1 MPGPGS
7 GRHWGKPVPEPRD
20 ELDTWLGV
28 QVEPLLPPP
37 GTFERV
43 STQARR
49 LRTRRAALAAAG
61 ALAVAAIAAVAV
73 PQLVFPALEAGRQ
86 ASATGPLSS
95 AAAVPQHPATEAAG
109 STPAPVPAGPPGPTA
124 VHAPP
129 PLSVTFVGAATGWV
143 MGQSLPA
150 GQCDRPAAP
159 ACIVLRRTDSG
170 GATWRTVHAPPA
182 HGPNGP
188 TGVSQI
194 RFLTR
199 SDGWAFGP
207 QLWATHNAGRTWTQI
222 ATGGLRV
229 TALEARGRRVF
240 AVWARCTGTGAD
252 FASRCTSFTVYSSPA
267 GGDAWAPALAA
278 PASGPGPAGGAA
290 SLLLT
295 GTTAYLLSPAGSL
308 FAGPLT
314 GAGLQ
319 PVPQATGAAAGRA
332 PPCPAGAAQP
342 DGQPSGALLAAGPP
356 AGLDLLCTGRPA
368 GSPQS
373 KVIYAS
379 ADGGQ
384 TWRRTGQAPAAGT
397 ASFLSASP
405 SGALVLATSL
415 GIEVSTDGGA
425 TWSAAGGTMPPGG
438 FAYAGMTTDTQ
449 GVAVPAGPA
458 QQGVWLTYDGG
469 RTWQPSSAGG

>member
-1 MPGPGS
+1 
-7 GRHWGKPVPEPRD
+7 VPEPRD
-20 ELDTWLGV
+20 ELGTWLSV

-49 LRTRRAALAAAG
+49 RRTRRAVLAAAG
-61 ALAVAAIAAVAV
+61 ALAVAGIAAVAV
-73 PQLVFPALEAGRQ
+73 PQLVIPALDTGRQ
-86 ASATGPLSS
+86 ANATGALSS
-95 AAAVPQHPATEAAG
+95 AAAVPRHPATEAAG
-109 STPAPVPAGPPGPTA
+109 STPAPVPAGPAAPA
-124 VHAPP
+124 VAPAPP

-150 GQCDRPAAP
+150 GQCDQPAAP

-278 PASGPGPAGGAA
+278 PAAGPGPAGGAA
-290 SLLLT
+290 SLLLS

-308 FAGPLT
+308 FTGPLT

-319 PVPQATGAAAGRA
+319 PIRQATGATGKLRT
-332 PPCPAGAAQP
+332 PPCPAGPPQP

-356 AGLDLLCTGRPA
+356 SGLDLLCTGRSA
-368 GSPQS
+368 GGQQG
-373 KVIYAS
+373 KAIYAS
-379 ADGGQ
+379 ADGDQ

-397 ASFLSASP
+397 ATFLSASP

-425 TWSAAGGTMPPGG
+425 TWSAAGGAMPPGG

-458 QQGVWLTYDGG
+458 QRGVWLTYDGG

>member
-1 MPGPGS
+1 
-7 GRHWGKPVPEPRD
+7 VPEPRD

-28 QVEPLLPPP
+28 QVQPLLPPS

-43 STQARR
+43 GTRARR
-49 LRTRRAALAAAG
+49 LRTRRAVLAAAG

-73 PQLVFPALEAGRQ
+73 PQMVIPALETGRQ
-86 ASATGPLSS
+86 ASATGTLSS

-109 STPAPVPAGPPGPTA
+109 SAPAPVPAGPPGPA
-124 VHAPP
+124 VAPAPP
-129 PLSVTFVGAATGWV
+129 PLSVTFVGTATGWV

-150 GQCDRPAAP
+150 GHCDGPAAP

-207 QLWATHNAGRTWTQI
+207 QLWATHNAGRTWTRI

-267 GGDAWAPALAA
+267 GGDAWAPALAT
-278 PASGPGPAGGAA
+278 PAAGAGPAGGAA

-314 GAGLQ
+314 AASLQ
-319 PVPQATGAAAGRA
+319 PVQQAIGAAAGRT

-342 DGQPSGALLAAGPP
+342 DGQPSRARLAAGPP
-356 AGLDLLCTGRPA
+356 AHLDLLCAGQSAGGR
-368 GSPQS
+368 QS
-373 KVIYAS
+373 KTIYVS

-384 TWRRTGQAPAAGT
+384 TWRRAGQAPAAGT

-438 FAYAGMTTDTQ
+438 FAYAGMTTDAQ

-458 QQGVWLTYDGG
+458 QPGVWLTYDSG

>member
-1 MPGPGS
+1 
-7 GRHWGKPVPEPRD
+7 VPEPRD
-20 ELDTWLGV
+20 ELDTWLGAQV
-28 QVEPLLPPP
+28 QPLLPPP

-43 STQARR
+43 SRRARR
-49 LRTRRAALAAAG
+49 LRARRALLAAAG
-61 ALAVAAIAAVAV
+61 ALSVAAIAAVAV
-73 PQLVFPALEAGRQ
+73 PQLVIPALGPGRQ
-86 ASATGPLSS
+86 ASATGGLTS
-95 AAAVPQHPATEAAG
+95 AAAVPRHTATAVAGSPPAPATAG
-109 STPAPVPAGPPGPTA
+109 QPVPAVAP
-124 VHAPP
+124 APP

-143 MGQSLPA
+143 MDQSLPA
-150 GQCDRPAAP
+150 GQCDQPTAP

-207 QLWATHNAGRTWTQI
+207 ELWATHNAGRTWTQV
-222 ATGGLRV
+222 ATGGRRV

-240 AVWARCTGTGAD
+240 AVWARCTGTGAG
-252 FASRCTSFTVYSSPA
+252 FASHCTSFTVYSSPA
-267 GGDAWAPALAA
+267 GSDAWAPALSPVAA
-278 PASGPGPAGGAA
+278 APGPAGGAA

-319 PVPQATGAAAGRA
+319 PVQPGAGAAAGPPA
-332 PPCPAGAAQP
+332 PCPAGPAQP
-342 DGQPSGALLAAGPP
+342 GGQPSGALLASASS
-356 AGLDLLCTGRPA
+356 GLDLLCAGQPAAGR
-368 GSPQS
+368 QR
-373 KVIYAS
+373 KTVYAS

-384 TWRRTGQAPAAGT
+384 TWRRTGQAPEAGT
-397 ASFLSASP
+397 ALFLSGSP
-405 SGALVLATSL
+405 SGALVLATSR
-415 GIEVSTDGGA
+415 GIEVSADGGA
-425 TWSAAGGTMPPGG
+425 SWSAAGGAVPPGG
-438 FAYAGMTTDTQ
+438 FAYVGMTTATQ

-458 QQGVWLTYDGG
+458 QRAIWFTYDGG
-469 RTWQPSSAGG
+469 STWAPSPAGA

>member
-1 MPGPGS
+1 M
-7 GRHWGKPVPEPRD
+7 PEPRG
-20 ELDTWLGV
+20 ELDTWLNGR
-28 QVEPLLPPP
+28 VEPLLPPP

-43 STQARR
+43 SRRARR
-49 LRTRRAALAAAG
+49 LRARRALVAAAG

-73 PQLVFPALEAGRQ
+73 PQLVIPAPGTGRP
-86 ASATGPLSS
+86 ASATGGLPS
-95 AAAVPQHPATEAAG
+95 AAAGPQHPATAVAG
-109 STPAPVPAGPPGPTA
+109 STPAPATAGPPVPA
-124 VHAPP
+124 VTPAPP
-129 PLSVTFVGAATGWV
+129 ALSVTFVGAATGWV

-150 GQCDRPAAP
+150 GQCDQPAAP

-170 GATWRTVHAPPA
+170 GATWRTVRAPPA

-188 TGVSQI
+188 TGVSQV

-240 AVWARCTGTGAD
+240 AVWARCAGTGAG
-252 FASRCTSFTVYSSPA
+252 FASHCTSFTVYSSPA
-267 GGDAWAPALAA
+267 GSDAWAPVLSPVAA
-278 PASGPGPAGGAA
+278 AGPAGGAA

-295 GTTAYLLSPAGSL
+295 GTTAYLLTPAGSL

-314 GAGLQ
+314 GASLQ
-319 PVPQATGAAAGRA
+319 PIQQATGAAGKLPA
-332 PPCPAGAAQP
+332 PPCPSGSPQP
-342 DGQPSGALLAAGPP
+342 DGQPSGALLAGGPP
-356 AGLDLLCTGRPA
+356 PGLDLLCTGQSA
-368 GSPQS
+368 GGRQR
-373 KVIYAS
+373 KIIYAS
-379 ADGGQ
+379 SDGGQ
-384 TWRRTGQAPAAGT
+384 TWQRTGQAPAAGT

-425 TWSAAGGTMPPGG
+425 TWLAAGGTMPPGG
-438 FAYAGMTTDTQ
+438 FAYAGMTTDAQ
-449 GVAVPAGPA
+449 GVAVPAAPT
-458 QQGVWLTYDGG
+458 QHSVWLTYDGG

>member
-1 MPGPGS
+1 
-7 GRHWGKPVPEPRD
+7 VPEPRG
-20 ELDTWLGV
+20 ELGAWLSGR
-28 QVEPLLPPP
+28 VEPLLPPP

-43 STQARR
+43 STRARR
-49 LRTRRAALAAAG
+49 LRARRAVLAAAG
-61 ALAVAAIAAVAV
+61 ALAIVAVAAVAV
-73 PQLVFPALEAGRQ
+73 PQLVIPAPGTGRQ
-86 ASATGPLSS
+86 ANAAGALSS
-95 AAAVPQHPATEAAG
+95 AAAVPQHPATGVAG
-109 STPAPVPAGPPGPTA
+109 SSQAPATAGQPVLAQS
-124 VHAPP
+124 PP

-150 GQCDRPAAP
+150 GQCDQPAAP
-159 ACIVLRRTDSG
+159 ACIVLRRTDTG

-207 QLWATHNAGRTWTQI
+207 QLWATHNAGRSWTQI

-240 AVWARCTGTGAD
+240 AVWARCAGTGAG

-278 PASGPGPAGGAA
+278 PVAAPGPAGGAA

-295 GTTAYLLSPAGSL
+295 GTSAYLLTPAGSL

-314 GAGLQ
+314 GAILL
-319 PVPQATGAAAGRA
+319 PSRQATGASGKLPA
-332 PPCPAGAAQP
+332 PPCPAGSPQP

-356 AGLDLLCTGRPA
+356 PGLDLVCTGQSA
-368 GSPQS
+368 GGRQR
-373 KVIYAS
+373 KIIYAS
-379 ADGGQ
+379 SDGGQ
-384 TWRRTGQAPAAGT
+384 TWQRTGQAPAGGT

-415 GIEVSTDGGA
+415 GIEVSTDGGV
-425 TWSAAGGTMPPGG
+425 TWLAAGGTMPPGG
-438 FAYAGMTTDTQ
+438 FAYAGMTTDAQ

-458 QQGVWLTYDGG
+458 QHSVWLTYDGG
-469 RTWQPSSAGG
+469 HTWQPSSAGA

>member
-1 MPGPGS
+1 
-7 GRHWGKPVPEPRD
+7 VPEPHG
-20 ELDTWLGV
+20 EPGTWLGV
-28 QVEPLLPPP
+28 RVEPLLPPP

-43 STQARR
+43 STRARR
-49 LRTRRAALAAAG
+49 LRTRRAVLAAAG
-61 ALAVAAIAAVAV
+61 ALAIATVAAVVV
-73 PQLVFPALEAGRQ
+73 PQLVIPAPGTGRQ
-86 ASATGPLSS
+86 ANAAGALPSASAVPRNAATG
-95 AAAVPQHPATEAAG
+95 AAG
-109 STPAPVPAGPPGPTA
+109 SPPAPATAGQPLPAA
-124 VHAPP
+124 SPP

-143 MGQSLPA
+143 MGQSLSA
-150 GQCDRPAAP
+150 GQCDQRAAP

-182 HGPNGP
+182 HGPAGP

-207 QLWATHNAGRTWTQI
+207 QLWATHNAGRTWTRI
-222 ATGGLRV
+222 GTGGLRV

-240 AVWARCTGTGAD
+240 AVWARCTGTGAG

-278 PASGPGPAGGAA
+278 PVAAPGPAGGAA

-295 GTTAYLLSPAGSL
+295 GTSAYLLTPAGAL

-314 GAGLQ
+314 GESLQ
-319 PVPQATGAAAGRA
+319 PIQQATGAAGKLPA
-332 PPCPAGAAQP
+332 PPCPAGSPQP
-342 DGQPSGALLAAGPP
+342 GGQPSGALLAAGPP
-356 AGLDLLCTGRPA
+356 PGLDLLCTGPSA
-368 GSPQS
+368 GGRQP
-373 KVIYAS
+373 KTIYAS
-379 ADGGQ
+379 PDGGR
-384 TWRRTGQAPAAGT
+384 TWRRTGRAPAAGT

-425 TWSAAGGTMPPGG
+425 TWLAAPGAMPAGG
-438 FAYAGMTTDTQ
+438 FAYAGMTTDAQ

-458 QQGVWLTYDGG
+458 EHTVWLTYDGG
-469 RTWQPSSAGG
+469 RTWQPSAAGF